1 MKQSNDFR
9 FKKLTDRREF
19 FPDADGQIKP
29 MIKDYFENG
38 SFECKTEGRELRIY
52 AKKKKETDFS
62 FFISCKTRIGEDG
75 TEYLTYALKLDRFN
89 GVFWRVMTLIYTVFP
104 WIFMY
109 IVRDNPNISVGKM
122 WIIYTA
128 ISVVSL
134 FVFATSF
141 PRKKDGFS
149 LLDNFESQLKTL
161 FPKVREI
168 DTELTEKIK
177 NITADDVTFKE

>member
-1 MKQSNDFR
+1 MSRSFNVIQALDKWAV
-9 FKKLTDRREF
+9 F
-19 FPDADGQIKP
+19 F
-29 MIKDYFENG
+29 
-38 SFECKTEGRELRIY
+38 
-52 AKKKKETDFS
+52 
-62 FFISCKTRIGEDG
+62 
-75 TEYLTYALKLDRFN
+75 
-89 GVFWRVMTLIYTVFP
+89 
-104 WIFMY
+104 Y
-109 IVRDNPNISVGKM
+109 IVL
-122 WIIYTA
+122 
-128 ISVVSL
+128 VVSL